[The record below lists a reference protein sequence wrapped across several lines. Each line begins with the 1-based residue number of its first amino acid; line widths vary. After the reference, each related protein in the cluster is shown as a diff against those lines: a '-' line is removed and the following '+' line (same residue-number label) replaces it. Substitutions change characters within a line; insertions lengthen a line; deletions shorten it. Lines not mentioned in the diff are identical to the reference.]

1 MILGGDAPIWV
12 PSDVGVWGTHPMFIY
27 HDSDKGN
34 VKSISGSPADGK
46 AVEGT
51 GYDSTCVPALK
62 FITALNDTGRMLFYE
77 KDDGRSE
84 KDCMWEE
91 Y

>member
-1 MILGGDAPIWV
+1 
-12 PSDVGVWGTHPMFIY
+12 MFIY

-34 VKSISGSPADGK
+34 VKMISGSPAPRFERSKD
-46 AVEGT
+46 
-51 GYDSTCVPALK
+51 
-62 FITALNDTGRMLFYE
+62 FIIALNNIGRMLFYE
-77 KDDGRSE
+77 EDDRRSE